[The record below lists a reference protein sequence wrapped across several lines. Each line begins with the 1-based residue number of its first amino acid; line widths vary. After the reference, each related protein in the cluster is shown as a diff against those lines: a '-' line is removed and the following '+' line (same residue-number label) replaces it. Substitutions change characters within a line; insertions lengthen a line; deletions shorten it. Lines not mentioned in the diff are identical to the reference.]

1 MGLRNY
7 ASLYPIG
14 DPAAEARI
22 ISYYGRQNYGDVMQW
37 PSSERRDFLDWL
49 RKEKEQEAKAIEQA
63 GKVRR

>member
-1 MGLRNY
+1 MGLVNY
-7 ASLYPIG
+7 GSLYPVG

-22 ISYYGRQNYGDVMQW
+22 ISYYGRQNYGEVMRW
-37 PSSERRDFLDWL
+37 PSSERKDFLDWL